1 MTAPGWA
8 FHWSHPWAGRE
19 LRSSNRL
26 DYSLGT
32 TLYMVGDAKIDLTS
46 QGVRA
51 AGEFDTNYILFL
63 GGTVRYRF

>member
-1 MTAPGWA
+1 
-8 FHWSHPWAGRE
+8 
-19 LRSSNRL
+19 
-26 DYSLGT
+26 
-32 TLYMVGDAKIDLTS
+32 MVGDAKIDLTS